1 MRYSLNTLGDK
12 MMLQNVTIKCLP
24 WFLIAFDY
32 SVGRDSWREQVL
44 SINTKYKTIF
54 LLVKLTN
61 VLSLYIHII
70 CCLYTTQCNWPVPIN
85 FVMITI
91 SKIDICNDNES
102 LDIYN
107 LLSALSFFQGHIL
120 KVKWSFLS
128 NNNFLP
134 LFQLR
139 PS

>member
-54 LLVKLTN
+54 LLDKSIN
-61 VLSLYIHII
+61 VLFLYIHI
-70 CCLYTTQCNWPVPIN
+70 YFTTQCNWPVSIN

-102 LDIYN
+102 LNIYN